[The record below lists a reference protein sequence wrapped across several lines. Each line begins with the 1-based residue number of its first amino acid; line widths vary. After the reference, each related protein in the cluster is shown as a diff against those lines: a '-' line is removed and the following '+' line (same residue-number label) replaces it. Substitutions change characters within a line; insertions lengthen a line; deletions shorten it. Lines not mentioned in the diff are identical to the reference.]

1 MMCIK
6 TRQTGSESTKPR
18 VFHSFSLSEGLLEL
32 VEPTSVILPYIVTYE
47 MWWVTAMENR
57 MEWTAKSID
66 LLRGLWAEG
75 HSTAEIGR
83 RMGVTKNAIVG
94 KAHRL
99 DLPARPSP
107 IRKQEVNGVP
117 VAPRRKPSR
126 DEAPASAERSPPM
139 TRETVSPQPAVAKAP
154 AAPANGAPAAGAQ
167 VRYFPRASLRS
178 CCWPIGEPGQR
189 EFRFCSAEA
198 TPGKPY
204 CPDHVAVAYVRVRDR
219 RSDAA

>member
-1 MMCIK
+1 
-6 TRQTGSESTKPR
+6 
-18 VFHSFSLSEGLLEL
+18 
-32 VEPTSVILPYIVTYE
+32 
-47 MWWVTAMENR
+47 

-66 LLRGLWAEG
+66 LLRALWAEG

-107 IRKQEVNGVP
+107 IRKLETAGAVLT
-117 VAPRRKPSR
+117 PRRKPAVR
-126 DEAPASAERSPPM
+126 EPAPAIAAAGRV
-139 TRETVSPQPAVAKAP
+139 VSHSQPQPAARP
-154 AAPANGAPAAGAQ
+154 SAAPVPVATAQ
-167 VRYFPRASLRS
+167 VSHFPRASLRS

-189 EFRFCSAEA
+189 EFRFCGFEA
-198 TPGKPY
+198 APGKPY
-204 CPDHVAVAYVRVRDR
+204 CAEHAAIAYVRVRDR